1 MYTTNAI
8 DMATP
13 YVSARAATTAPITPH
28 GSAWATASQNLMAL
42 QTSDGV
48 TLISPQRVVDAGR
61 SLARRTNAACFF
73 IMPRDRIKFASMQDS
88 IVCDKTLEVSADA

>member
-8 DMATP
+8 DMVTP

-28 GSAWATASQNLMAL
+28 GSAWVTASQNLMAL

-73 IMPRDRIKFASMQDS
+73 IMPRQNHIR
-88 IVCDKTLEVSADA
+88 VDAGFNCL